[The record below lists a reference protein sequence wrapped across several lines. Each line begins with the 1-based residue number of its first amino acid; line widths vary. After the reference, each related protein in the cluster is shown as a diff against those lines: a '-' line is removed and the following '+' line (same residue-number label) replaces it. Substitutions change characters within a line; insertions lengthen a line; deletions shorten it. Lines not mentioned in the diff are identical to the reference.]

1 MGSIVEK
8 INSIITEKS
17 LQVEHIYTIYKVGS
31 QLFRKTP
38 NDLDFLIL
46 CEVVN
51 GGRIK
56 KQYKIDDVVYDLIF
70 INRDYLDKM
79 FSFDYYDGVS
89 LFNYQYSKD
98 IVEVVYSSQE
108 IETLYFDPFG
118 DGVEEKYKGLLKDY
132 LLNTIHKAI
141 FHLEVMSKQ
150 ISYLYTVLKIYE
162 LGTTNLPQS
171 VYDNINNLYEK
182 KENYIQLG
190 EWVETQLKE

>member
-1 MGSIVEK
+1 M
-8 INSIITEKS
+8 IIIENS

-38 NDLDFLIL
+38 KDLDFLIL

-56 KQYKIDDVVYDLIF
+56 KQYKIDDMSYDLIF
-70 INRDYLDKM
+70 IDRDYLDKM

-108 IETLYFDPFG
+108 IETPFFDLFG
-118 DGVEEKYKGLLKDY
+118 NSVEQQYKELLKEY
-132 LLNTIHKAI
+132 LFNTIHKAI

-162 LGTTNLPQS
+162 LGTTNLPQN
-171 VYDNINNLYEK
+171 VYDDINNLYEK

-190 EWVETQLKE
+190 EWVEAKLKD